1 MVFQGGKLSACFV
14 LRWFNTKLTNVNSQ
28 IIKPLSIIG
37 YVYMVFEYMA
47 HDLTGVLANPK
58 VEYKPRHVKCLMK
71 QILEGLAHLHENGI
85 LHRDIKGKFLHV
97 LDIIIE

>member
-1 MVFQGGKLSACFV
+1 
-14 LRWFNTKLTNVNSQ
+14 
-28 IIKPLSIIG
+28 
-37 YVYMVFEYMA
+37 MVFEYMA

-58 VEYKPRHVKCLMK
+58 VEYKPQHVKCLMK

-97 LDIIIE
+97 LEIIIRIIIYEYMFRIKHFIKQSR